1 MRLVPSLA
9 GTPELHQ
16 GSARP
21 AGAAAAAPARG
32 RSSAGPG
39 PSRPGCALRKAPFV
53 PGPRG
58 EGLAPRSYSRVCR
71 GFVPSGGPMLRPGG
85 RVPPGRAPAAGR
97 RRRGAPGPAA
107 PLLPAPRALAAS
119 CFPGTGVPRAS
130 PSPERPRP
138 DGAQSP
144 ALGEPVPAAA
154 RGINTRGNNHLVV
167 VVVTQTLGKVQVG
180 GVSGKRAA
188 RRSRVKS
195 YIHAGALVQEVHLE
209 RRPGGLIDPPSGAF
223 PGAGARANRRGS
235 GAAGRRAFPGSGD
248 EGGPGGGEGQRGKRW
263 RKSAGKQGGD
273 ERRGEVGGGAQVG
286 ARPPRREEGRV
297 GGRAGAREG
306 GLLFFKSSV
315 PSHGLCLRIQEQL
328 LYTKEPRA
336 RRGRTDRA
344 PQPCPTKAG
353 RGGGTV
359 TAARPRGR
367 GERARRCHTAPRLPA
382 RGRLPRSWCN
392 RAKCRKSRRR
402 AGSAPREERPGPRP
416 SPPRPPPARCRPRW
430 PGRELVLAMGVLL
443 PGGFQVSNLQR
454 SFGFGHAL

>member
-1 MRLVPSLA
+1 MRRVPSLA

-39 PSRPGCALRKAPFV
+39 PSRAGCALRKAPFV

-58 EGLAPRSYSRVCR
+58 EGIAPRSYSRVCW
-71 GFVPSGGPMLRPGG
+71 GFVPSGGPRLWPGG

-107 PLLPAPRALAAS
+107 PVLPAPRALAAS
-119 CFPGTGVPRAS
+119 CSPGTGVPRAS
-130 PSPERPRP
+130 PSPEPPRP

-248 EGGPGGGEGQRGKRW
+248 EGGPGGSGGQRGKRRW
-263 RKSAGKQGGD
+263 KSAGKQGGE

-353 RGGGTV
+353 RGG
-359 TAARPRGR
+359 
-367 GERARRCHTAPRLPA
+367 E
-382 RGRLPRSWCN
+382 
-392 RAKCRKSRRR
+392 
-402 AGSAPREERPGPRP
+402 P
-416 SPPRPPPARCRPRW
+416 SPPPARGAGGSGPGAVTPPRGCRRGGGCPAAGATGPSAERAGAALAAL
-430 PGRELVLAMGVLL
+430 PGRSGRARAPPRPARRPPAAAPAGRAGSWSW
-443 PGGFQVSNLQR
+443 PWAS
-454 SFGFGHAL
+454 SFPEGSR